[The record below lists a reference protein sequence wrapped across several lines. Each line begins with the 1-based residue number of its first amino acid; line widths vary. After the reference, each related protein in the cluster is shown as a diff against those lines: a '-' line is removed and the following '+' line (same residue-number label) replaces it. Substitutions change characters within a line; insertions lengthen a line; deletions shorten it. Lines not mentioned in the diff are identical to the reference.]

1 MYNIKQIDDCFWS
14 IFMLFPSEIFIFL
27 FLPIVVLVYYLFLR
41 NKKFAKNVFLL
52 IVSLLFYAYGEPVYV
67 FLMMLV
73 IVIHYFSGLLL
84 KKHSHENS
92 KQKLIVFVTVFI
104 DVLILGYF
112 KYANFIVDNINA
124 IFHLGL
130 PDLNIALPIGI
141 SFFTFQAISYVVDV
155 YRDKEITQT
164 NLLNIGLYISF
175 FPQLIAGP
183 IIRYK
188 TIAKEINER
197 KETWKDF
204 SLGINRFIIGLGKK
218 VLLANQFGVVA
229 DAVFNGV
236 GADGNTNTVLFLWL
250 GAISY
255 TLQIFFDFAGY
266 SDMAIGLGKM
276 FGFHFDE
283 NFNYPYISKSISE
296 FWRRWHISLQTW
308 FRDYVYIPLGGS
320 RVKSRARLIFNIFAV
335 WFLTGLWHGA
345 NWTFIVWGMMYFI
358 LLILERFG
366 HIDKKIGKYNHLYV
380 MFFVMIGWVFF
391 RSESLT
397 QAFSYL
403 AGMIGIGAQ
412 GIVDWGTIEY
422 IQRYF
427 IYYVVG
433 VLCCFPYLKRA
444 DKVLNKNLIYNLL
457 YIGGMVAIFLVSIMF
472 IFSNA
477 YNPFIYFNF

>member
-1 MYNIKQIDDCFWS
+1 
-14 IFMLFPSEIFIFL
+14 MLFPSEVFIFL

-41 NKKFAKNVFLL
+41 NKKLAKNVFLL

-73 IVIHYFSGLLL
+73 IVIHYFSGILL
-84 KKHSHENS
+84 KKHSHEKS
-92 KQKLIVFVTVFI
+92 KQKTIVFITVCI
-104 DVLILGYF
+104 DILILGYF
-112 KYANFIVDNINA
+112 KYANFIVDNINT
-124 IFHLGL
+124 IFNANL
-130 PDLNIALPIGI
+130 PEANIALPIGI

-236 GADGNTNTVLFLWL
+236 GLDGNTNTVLALWL

-266 SDMAIGLGKM
+266 SDMAIGLGRM
-276 FGFHFDE
+276 FG
-283 NFNYPYISKSISE
+283 
-296 FWRRWHISLQTW
+296 
-308 FRDYVYIPLGGS
+308 GS
-320 RVKSRARLIFNIFAV
+320 NS
-335 WFLTGLWHGA
+335 
-345 NWTFIVWGMMYFI
+345 
-358 LLILERFG
+358 
-366 HIDKKIGKYNHLYV
+366 
-380 MFFVMIGWVFF
+380 
-391 RSESLT
+391 
-397 QAFSYL
+397 
-403 AGMIGIGAQ
+403 
-412 GIVDWGTIEY
+412 
-422 IQRYF
+422 
-427 IYYVVG
+427 
-433 VLCCFPYLKRA
+433 
-444 DKVLNKNLIYNLL
+444 
-457 YIGGMVAIFLVSIMF
+457 
-472 IFSNA
+472 
-477 YNPFIYFNF
+477 

>member
-1 MYNIKQIDDCFWS
+1 
-14 IFMLFPSEIFIFL
+14 MLFPSEIFIFL

-52 IVSLLFYAYGEPVYV
+52 IVSLLFYAYGEPIYV

-283 NFNYPYISKSISE
+283 NFNYPYI
-296 FWRRWHISLQTW
+296 
-308 FRDYVYIPLGGS
+308 
-320 RVKSRARLIFNIFAV
+320 
-335 WFLTGLWHGA
+335 
-345 NWTFIVWGMMYFI
+345 
-358 LLILERFG
+358 
-366 HIDKKIGKYNHLYV
+366 
-380 MFFVMIGWVFF
+380 
-391 RSESLT
+391 
-397 QAFSYL
+397 
-403 AGMIGIGAQ
+403 
-412 GIVDWGTIEY
+412 
-422 IQRYF
+422 
-427 IYYVVG
+427 
-433 VLCCFPYLKRA
+433 
-444 DKVLNKNLIYNLL
+444 
-457 YIGGMVAIFLVSIMF
+457 
-472 IFSNA
+472 
-477 YNPFIYFNF
+477 

>member
-1 MYNIKQIDDCFWS
+1 
-14 IFMLFPSEIFIFL
+14 MLFPSEVFIFL

-41 NKKFAKNVFLL
+41 NKKLAKNVFLL
-52 IVSLLFYAYGEPVYV
+52 IVSLLFYAYGEPVYI

-73 IVIHYFSGLLL
+73 IVIHYFSGILL
-84 KKHSHENS
+84 KKHNHEKS
-92 KQKLIVFVTVFI
+92 KQKTIVFITVCI
-104 DVLILGYF
+104 DILILGYF
-112 KYANFIVDNINA
+112 KYANFIVDNINT
-124 IFHLGL
+124 IFNANL
-130 PDLNIALPIGI
+130 PEANIALPIGI

-236 GADGNTNTVLFLWL
+236 GLDGNTNTVLALWL

-266 SDMAIGLGKM
+266 SDMAIGLGRM

-320 RVKSRARLIFNIFAV
+320 RVKSKFRLIFNIFVV

-345 NWTFIVWGMMYFI
+345 NWTFIVWGMMYFV
-358 LLILERFG
+358 LLILEKFCN
-366 HIDKKIGKYNHLYV
+366 IDKKLGKYNHLYV
-380 MFFVMIGWVFF
+380 LFFVMIGWVFF
-391 RSESLT
+391 RSESLS
-397 QAFSYL
+397 QALSYL
-403 AGMIGIGAQ
+403 VGMIGIGTQ
-412 GIVDWGTIEY
+412 GFIDWGTIEY
-422 IQRYF
+422 LQRYL
-427 IYYVVG
+427 IYYLAG
-433 VLCCFPYLKRA
+433 ILCCFPYLKRA
-444 DKVLNKNLIYNLL
+444 DKVLNKNLVYNLI